1 MQVKWSVKQIRPG
14 RWQVVDPNGF
24 PMYNNEPFGKDR
36 PAVFSDY
43 EVAEEVCE
51 ELNAACD

>member
-14 RWQVVDPNGF
+14 RWHVVDPNGF